1 MALLGARGAAWLS
14 NLEIGANVVVTV
26 SIWLAARN
34 HPYTWPTGI
43 LGCALFC
50 VVFLRNQLYAD
61 ATLQLFFIA
70 TSVLGWWQWLHPALP
85 TTVASPIPTGQRPIT
100 RAKPELLVSLVL
112 SGIAV
117 TLAYGWLLHRFTNA
131 FMPYMDAAVLAL
143 SVIAQCLQMQ
153 RKIETWPFWLAVN
166 TLSIGLY
173 EWRGLKLTAVLYA
186 AYWMNAWYGWW
197 RWRHQSLISPSSRP
211 SQ

>member
-1 MALLGARGAAWLS
+1 
-14 NLEIGANVVVTV
+14 LEIGANAVVTV
-26 SIWLAARN
+26 AIWLAARN

-70 TSVLGWWQWLHPALP
+70 TSVIGWWQWFHPES
-85 TTVASPIPTGQRPIT
+85 TTTRGQRPIT
-100 RAKPELLVSLVL
+100 EAKPQTLGWLGL

-117 TLAYGWLLHRFTNA
+117 TLLYGWLLHRFTNA

-166 TLSIGLY
+166 TVSIGLY
-173 EWRGLKLTAVLYA
+173 EWRGLRLTAVLYA
-186 AYWMNAWYGWW
+186 AYWLNAWYGWW
-197 RWRHQSLISPSSRP
+197 RWRREKDLAVTVAANPA
-211 SQ
+211 